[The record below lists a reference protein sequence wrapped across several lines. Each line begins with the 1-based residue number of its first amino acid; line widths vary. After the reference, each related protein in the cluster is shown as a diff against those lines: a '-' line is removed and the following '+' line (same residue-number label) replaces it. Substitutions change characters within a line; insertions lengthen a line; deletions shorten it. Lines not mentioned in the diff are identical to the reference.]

1 MEQQFLDIFKEALG
15 QITAHSASVFN
26 EHRAEAAQSAVM
38 GQFPTR
44 RTEEYLYCPLFES
57 LKTDWGVNVNRLKF
71 GMTAEKMFHCS
82 VPGIKTTVAYFVN
95 DVWAAKEQEI
105 DLGNGAFVC
114 SMRHA
119 SQHHA
124 DILNHHYHTALTDD
138 KDEFIVLSDMLVQ
151 DGYCLYV
158 PKNVEVALPLQFVN
172 MMRAGQAL
180 MGVNRNLIVLDEGA
194 GIQIID
200 CDHSMDEH
208 PYLAI
213 RNTEV
218 VVGRGARFN
227 YSLMEAT
234 HTGMNNLRRYAV
246 SADADS
252 TVEMS
257 LFELDNGN
265 SRNHVEVD
273 LNGEGANVWLGGMLL
288 ADKRQRTDNYT
299 IIRHHAPR
307 CTSEE
312 LFKYI
317 LDDEAVG
324 AFSGRIVVDHG
335 AQKTVSYQTNRN
347 ICISPEAKA
356 LGRPQLE
363 IYADDVKCGHG
374 ATTGMLDEAA
384 LFYMQQRG
392 ISLKEARM
400 LLLQAFS
407 TEVLEHVNNPAL
419 ADRLRLLIEKRLRG
433 ESMRCAGCI
442 KQ

>member
-1 MEQQFLDIFKEALG
+1 MG
-15 QITAHSASVFN
+15 QITAHSAPVFN
-26 EHRAEAAQSAVM
+26 ERRGKAALMADRV
-38 GQFPTR
+38 QFPTR
-44 RTEEYLYCPLFES
+44 RTEEYLYCPLFDA
-57 LKTDWGVNVNRLKF
+57 LKTNWGVNVNRLKF
-71 GMTAEKMFHCS
+71 GMTADKMFRCT

-95 DVWAAKEQEI
+95 DVWAANEPET

-124 DILNHHYHTALTDD
+124 ELLERHYRTVLTDD
-138 KDEFIVLSDMLVQ
+138 NDGFMLLSDMMVQ
-151 DGYCLYV
+151 DGYFLYV
-158 PKNVEVALPLQFVN
+158 PENVEVELPVQFVN

-180 MGVNRNLIVLDEGA
+180 MGVNRNLIVLAEGA
-194 GIQIID
+194 KLQIID
-200 CDHSMDEH
+200 CDHSMDDNT
-208 PYLAI
+208 YLSI
-213 RNTEV
+213 RNTEI
-218 VVGRGARFN
+218 VVGRNARFN

-234 HTGMNNLRRYAV
+234 HTAMNNLRRYAV
-246 SADADS
+246 AADAGS

-265 SRNHVEVD
+265 SRNHIEVD
-273 LNGEGANVWLGGMLL
+273 LNGEGAAVWLGGMLL

-299 IIRHHAPR
+299 IIRHHAPG

-317 LDDEAVG
+317 LDDEAEG

-347 ICISPEAKA
+347 ICISPDARA

-384 LFYMQQRG
+384 IFYMQQRG
-392 ISLKEARM
+392 IGLKEART

-407 TEVLEHVNNPAL
+407 AEVLERVSIPAL

-442 KQ
+442 K